1 MNFLHLK
8 YLIEVEKYESISKA
22 AQHLYINQPRLS
34 KIIKEI
40 EQKRDKNEEIKIK
53 INYFR
58 KIYKRTLQFIK
69 KVL

>member
-40 EQKRDKNEEIKIK
+40 EGLGTGKNLSEKLRNIIEIGIE
-53 INYFR
+53 N
-58 KIYKRTLQFIK
+58 LEK
-69 KVL
+69 KQEK